1 MCVNIPLITLHTLF
15 HYYAVI
21 LVVYVFIATVLLPRY
36 PLANHIY
43 FLTLHVSYI
52 SSAIIPSRH
61 SKRWFPTAVASS
73 SL

>member
-1 MCVNIPLITLHTLF
+1 MCVNIPLLRYI

-21 LVVYVFIATVLLPRY
+21 LVVYVFIATGLLPRY

-43 FLTLHVSYI
+43 FVTLHVSYT

-61 SKRWFPTAVASS
+61 NSR
-73 SL
+73 